1 MQSDTISTLTTRVGT
16 LQADISDLRRAVDL
30 EELTVSDRQYLSRCF
45 DLLDMEL
52 SALRDFLTGL
62 RA

>member
-1 MQSDTISTLTTRVGT
+1 MQSETISTLTTRVGT
-16 LQADISDLRRAVDL
+16 LQADVGEFRRTIDL